1 MNHQASYKTREEKAE
16 LLMQI
21 DQLRDEK
28 EDLVTKAINL
38 SQSIKTLKTE
48 VHQRE
53 DIASQLKREN
63 RELKQTL
70 SAAAHGKRYEMYTP
84 IEATYAIHDGPIA
97 SKFSHQGSAKNSRA
111 KSGKTQSTRRSTSIK
126 SKTPI
131 REAHKTLEEH
141 HQQAQGH
148 TPGGHYQDHY
158 HRHDMNSDQK
168 LNRLINEY
176 KMENERTSQKIND
189 LKDKLTLSQSRGNK
203 RRSPG
208 KNQQQQVYSK
218 SFKGGYGGGD

>member
-28 EDLVTKAINL
+28 EDLVNKAINL

-48 VHQRE
+48 VNQRE
-53 DIASQLKREN
+53 DITSHLKREN

-84 IEATYAIHDGPIA
+84 IEASYAIQDGPIA
-97 SKFSHQGSAKNSRA
+97 SKFSHQGSTKNNNRVR
-111 KSGKTQSTRRSTSIK
+111 SGKTPTTRRSTSIK

-141 HQQAQGH
+141 HQQA
-148 TPGGHYQDHY
+148 
-158 HRHDMNSDQK
+158 
-168 LNRLINEY
+168 
-176 KMENERTSQKIND
+176 
-189 LKDKLTLSQSRGNK
+189 
-203 RRSPG
+203 
-208 KNQQQQVYSK
+208 
-218 SFKGGYGGGD
+218 